1 MIKGMFV
8 RFCRNQNIE
17 NNARNIRACGIMVS
31 NLDIQF
37 LFKDYPFGY
46 MARLFR
52 LFANVIK
59 MLHSK
64 KNTYGH
70 HPFRIIHYFQ
80 GSARRLTSNP

>member
-64 KNTYGH
+64 KILMD
-70 HPFRIIHYFQ
+70 IIRSELFT
-80 GSARRLTSNP
+80 TSRDQQED

>member
-1 MIKGMFV
+1 MFV
-8 RFCRNQNIE
+8 RFCRNHNIE

-64 KNTYGH
+64 KILMD
-70 HPFRIIHYFQ
+70 IIRSELFT
-80 GSARRLTSNP
+80 TSRDQQED